1 MTQKGLDLLDTQRV
15 GYLATVDER
24 GRPHVVPICYA
35 YVEGV
40 VYSPVDEKPKRA
52 DPLRLRR
59 IRNLLLHPEVCLLVD
74 RYDEDWSRLAWMQI
88 HGVAS
93 LVTDP
98 FERARA
104 IEHLRVRYPQ
114 YRTMALEDR
123 PLIRIEPR
131 RVVLWSAGT
140 HSPTKAERSS
150 TGPA

>member
-1 MTQKGLDLLDTQRV
+1 MTQEAVDLLDAQRV

-24 GRPHVVPICYA
+24 GRPHVVPVCYA

-40 VYSPVDEKPKRA
+40 LYSPVDEKPKRT

-59 IRNLLLHPEVCLLVD
+59 VRNLLLHSEVCLLVD
-74 RYDEDWSRLAWMQI
+74 RYDEDWSRLAWVQI

-93 LVTDP
+93 LVSDP
-98 FERARA
+98 LERARA
-104 IEHLRVRYPQ
+104 IERLRARYPQ
-114 YRTMALEDR
+114 YRAMALEGR

-131 RVVLWSAGT
+131 RVVCWSAGT
-140 HSPTKAERSS
+140 HSPMSAEQSS